1 MTRPKIVF
9 ANAATADLILEVSTA
24 LGFSTKII
32 VLEKRSNFKSLD
44 DIIEIYESKL
54 VKEFLCTALPNLDH
68 PLCMIYT
75 SGSTGWP
82 KAVVH
87 SHKNLFATTLALRS
101 PSEKE
106 MSITSLPLSSIVWV
120 TGLLCMFKGVVVPET
135 KIVYPE
141 FSEERTFEIIERF
154 KASWENNHESNID
167 IFI

>member
-9 ANAATADLILEVSTA
+9 ANAATVDLILEASIA
-24 LGFSTKII
+24 LRFSTKVI
-32 VLEKRSNFKSLD
+32 VLEKRSNLKSFD
-44 DIIEIYESKL
+44 DIIKSYESEL
-54 VKEFLCTALPNLDH
+54 VKEFRCTALPNLDH
-68 PLCMIYT
+68 PLCIIYT
-75 SGSTGWP
+75 SKSTGWP

-87 SHKNLFATTLALRS
+87 SHKNFFANTLAIRS

-120 TGLLCMFKGVVVPET
+120 TGLLSMFKGVVVPET

-141 FSEERTFEIIERF
+141 FSEEKTFEIIERF
-154 KASWENNHESNID
+154 KASWENNYESNIN